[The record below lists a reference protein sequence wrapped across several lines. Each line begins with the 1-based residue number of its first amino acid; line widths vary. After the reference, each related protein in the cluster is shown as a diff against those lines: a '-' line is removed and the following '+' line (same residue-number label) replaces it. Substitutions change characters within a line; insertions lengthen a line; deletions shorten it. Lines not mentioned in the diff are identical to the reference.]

1 MFSQFLKGLS
11 NCFKV
16 PELRQKILFTLGILV
31 IYRLGC
37 YIPTPGINGEALSQ
51 FFQKMNSANGGNN
64 LLTIMSMFSGGGFGR
79 GGSRGGSMTVF
90 ALGVMPYISSSII
103 MQLLTAVI
111 PSLEKLSKEG
121 QAGYKKI
128 NQYTRYGTVGLA
140 MVQGF
145 FIALWLES
153 PTSFGGV
160 QIVAH
165 PGWGFRFTTMMSL
178 TAGTVFLMWLGERI
192 QEKGVGNGTSLIITT
207 GILSQAPMAY
217 YYLQLLLNPTSG
229 ASQLQPIA
237 LVLMCFFLVAV
248 IISVTLI
255 SQGQRRIPVQY
266 ARRGGTTSQ
275 AVGQGTFIPLKVDT
289 AGIIAIIFAQSI
301 ILFPVTISSF
311 WPQSNLQ
318 HFASFISRGHWP
330 YYTIYAALI
339 IFFCYFYTAIVFNP
353 TDVAEN
359 LKKHGGF
366 VPGIRPGKE
375 TADYLDYVLTR
386 ITVVG
391 SLFICIIAVMPDSIM
406 ASFQVPYLVAS
417 FFGGTGVLITVG
429 VMLDTMKQIESHLQ
443 MHHYEG
449 FMKYG
454 QLRSRNLSSSA
465 MSFSSGAVSGGGAQ

>member
-1 MFSQFLKGLS
+1 MISQFLKGFS

-16 PELRQKILFTLGILV
+16 PELRQKILFTLGILAV
-31 IYRLGC
+31 YRLGC
-37 YIPTPGINGEALSQ
+37 FIPTPGINGVALNE
-51 FFQKMNSANGGNN
+51 FFQKMSNANGGGNVVG
-64 LLTIMSMFSGGGFGR
+64 IMDMFSGGALGK
-79 GGSRGGSMTVF
+79 MTVLS
-90 ALGVMPYISSSII
+90 LGVMPYISSSII

-111 PSLEKLSKEG
+111 PSLEKISKEG

-140 MVQGF
+140 IIQSF

-153 PTSFGGV
+153 PSSFGGL
-160 QIVAH
+160 QIVAN
-165 PGWGFRFTTMMSL
+165 PGWGFRFTTVMTL

-192 QEKGVGNGTSLIITT
+192 QERGVGNGTSLIITV
-207 GILSQAPMAY
+207 GILSRAPTAY
-217 YYLQLLLNPTSG
+217 HYLTLLLDPKSG
-229 ASQLQPIA
+229 AGQLQPIA
-237 LVLMCFFLVAV
+237 VVLMVFFLITV
-248 IISVTLI
+248 IIGVTMI

-266 ARRGGTTSQ
+266 ARRAGTTST

-301 ILFPVTISSF
+301 ILFPATISSF
-311 WPQSNLQ
+311 LPHSGLQ
-318 HFASFISRGHWP
+318 QFASWIQRGHLT
-330 YYTIYAALI
+330 YYVIYATLI

-353 TDVAEN
+353 VDVAEN

-386 ITVVG
+386 ITLVG
-391 SLFICIIAVMPDSIM
+391 SLFICIIAVMPDWIM
-406 ASFQVPYLVAS
+406 ASFKVPYLVAS

-429 VMLDTMKQIESHLQ
+429 VMLDTMKQVESHLQ

-449 FMKYG
+449 FMKTG
-454 QLRSRNLSSSA
+454 HLRGRR
-465 MSFSSGAVSGGGAQ
+465 